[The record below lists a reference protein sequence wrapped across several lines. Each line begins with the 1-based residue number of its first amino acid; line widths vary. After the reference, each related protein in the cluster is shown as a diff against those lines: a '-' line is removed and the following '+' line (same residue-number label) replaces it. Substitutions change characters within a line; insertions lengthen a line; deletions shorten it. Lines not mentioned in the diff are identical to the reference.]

1 LRISL
6 IFLLMICG
14 IQNVRAND
22 SAGSVGA
29 GGIVFHKTPGI
40 VMEEEDLFIS
50 PDLVKVSYIF
60 KNNTTKDKTIEVFF
74 PIPMQSSLSAQISW
88 DEEVQQEMKEQENR
102 NHPSSNQ
109 AQKMEEAPFSNFS
122 VIVNGKPVQFK
133 TENRALKDG
142 KDITAVFQKHALPL
156 SPILASCSYP
166 TEREEDN
173 KKCGERIKLYKKL
186 GLMTSEGHPLWQ
198 KQVSYHWTQ
207 TFPAG
212 KEVKI
217 EHSYRPARGFIFFV
231 PNNTRPPEEVLIQQ
245 LMPSGAWL
253 SQAYPDRP
261 FGGKSD
267 LISWLIQQFR
277 RASSST
283 NPSNGMIWIYEVDY
297 ILSTGSNWEGPI
309 KNFTL
314 TIEQPKGGIVS
325 SGWPIER
332 KHVKAINS
340 HQLQFHQ
347 KNFKPVG
354 DLKIFF
360 GIPYTQ

>member
-1 LRISL
+1 MRIFL
-6 IFLLMICG
+6 IFLIMICG

-22 SAGSVGA
+22 TAGAVGA
-29 GGIVFHKTPGI
+29 GGVVFLKTPGI
-40 VMEEEDLFIS
+40 IMEQEDLFIS
-50 PDLVKVSYIF
+50 SDHIKVSYIF
-60 KNNTTKDKTIEVFF
+60 KNNTTKDKTIDVFF
-74 PIPMQSSLSAQISW
+74 PIPMQPNLSAQISW
-88 DEEVQQEMKEQENR
+88 DEEVQEEIKRQENR
-102 NHPSSNQ
+102 NYSSHNQ
-109 AQKMEEAPFSNFS
+109 NQQRDEAPFSNFS
-122 VIVNGKPVQFK
+122 VIVNGKPVPFK

-142 KDITAVFQKHALPL
+142 KDITAVFQKNALPL

-166 TEREEDN
+166 MEREEEN
-173 KKCGERIKLYKKL
+173 KKCGERIELYKKL
-186 GLMTSEGHPLWQ
+186 GLMTPEGQPLWQ
-198 KQVSYHWTQ
+198 KQVNYHWTQ

-245 LMPSGAWL
+245 LIPSGAWL
-253 SQAYPDRP
+253 SQSYPDRP

-283 NPSNGMIWIYEVDY
+283 NPSHGMIWIYEVDY
-297 ILSTGSNWEGPI
+297 ILSTGANWEGPI

-314 TIEQPKGGIVS
+314 TIEYPKGGIVS
-325 SGWPIER
+325 SGWPIDRE
-332 KHVKAINS
+332 KVKAINS
-340 HQLQFHQ
+340 NQLQLHQ
-347 KNFKPVG
+347 KNFKPEG

-360 GIPYTQ
+360 GIPYH